1 MHSPGQS
8 PEHQQ
13 LPENSCSGLRIQ
25 VGSPKIHT
33 HIYIQQNQPS
43 TASAVGWLDYLP
55 AGHAT
60 LKPGPGAGHDKITT
74 KLWNLELNITVL
86 T

>member
-25 VGSPKIHT
+25 VGSPKIHI
-33 HIYIQQNQPS
+33 HDIKQKNQPS
-43 TASAVGWLDYLP
+43 TASAVGWLDYP